1 MVAEELDQDL
11 AALDDSI
18 SLVLA
23 RECDRR
29 ALHAFVNGARPLA
42 THMWM
47 LAADLGWL
55 GVGLPVTRGG
65 MGLGARGWATLHRCL
80 GAYLVPGPFIAT
92 LSACSALAHASEDSF
107 LSECLTKAMTGELKL
122 CVPAMPSPATA
133 PLVFESGRIR
143 GQTPMLLGSSS
154 ATLLLAPAMRQDGTR
169 IWALMK
175 IATEESQAKT
185 WTTWDR
191 TRDLL
196 GFYFEDVSPVWVAEQ
211 PALAAQIEDALETQM
226 SLAIAFDSL
235 GAAASILGQTIG
247 YMSERVQF
255 GRAIASFQA
264 LKHRIANLKVDME
277 VARVAAE
284 QAAGL
289 AQAEKPAARIWAK
302 LAKERASETF
312 ARVAAEC
319 VQLHGG
325 VGHTWEFDPHI
336 FLKRSRL
343 NLQLGVPNAN
353 ALDSAATAFATAA
366 HAGNSAMELPI

>member
-1 MVAEELDQDL
+1 
-11 AALDDSI
+11 
-18 SLVLA
+18 
-23 RECDRR
+23 
-29 ALHAFVNGARPLA
+29 
-42 THMWM
+42 
-47 LAADLGWL
+47 
-55 GVGLPVTRGG
+55 
-65 MGLGARGWATLHRCL
+65 
-80 GAYLVPGPFIAT
+80 
-92 LSACSALAHASEDSF
+92 
-107 LSECLTKAMTGELKL
+107 
-122 CVPAMPSPATA
+122 
-133 PLVFESGRIR
+133 
-143 GQTPMLLGSSS
+143 MLLGSSS

-175 IATEESQAKT
+175 IAAEESQAKT

-289 AQAEKPAARIWAK
+289 AQAERPAARIWAK